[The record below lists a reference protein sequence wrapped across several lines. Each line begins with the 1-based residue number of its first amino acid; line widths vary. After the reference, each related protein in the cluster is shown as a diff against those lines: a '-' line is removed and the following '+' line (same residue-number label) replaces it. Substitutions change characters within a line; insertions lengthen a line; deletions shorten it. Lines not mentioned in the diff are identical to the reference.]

1 MHEGVCVSSGLG
13 DCTLC
18 QHASF
23 TYCLG
28 FEGELSCMFDHRR
41 KHNLG
46 GPAVLA
52 RESPIFWILSEPC
65 GNVDL
70 VTFLHS
76 HGKFAND
83 QAHSRNRLTKNVCL
97 VSFTRSPV
105 PFCYSHLSPLVLA
118 SRHTKDKQVA
128 SATQL
133 SCKSYCSFNEHLT
146 CFVAVK

>member
-1 MHEGVCVSSGLG
+1 MCEGVCVSSGLS

-46 GPAVLA
+46 SPAVLA
-52 RESPIFWILSEPC
+52 GESPIFWILSEPC
-65 GNVDL
+65 GNADL

-83 QAHSRNRLTKNVCL
+83 QLHSRTRFNKNVCL
-97 VSFTRSPV
+97 VSIARSPV
-105 PFCYSHLSPLVLA
+105 PFCYFHPSPLVIAQGTPKKSKLPRQLNYHA
-118 SRHTKDKQVA
+118 S
-128 SATQL
+128 
-133 SCKSYCSFNEHLT
+133 LT
-146 CFVAVK
+146 ALLMNI

>member
-1 MHEGVCVSSGLG
+1 MHESVCVSSGLG
-13 DCTLC
+13 VCTLC
-18 QHASF
+18 KHASF

-46 GPAVLA
+46 GPAVLT
-52 RESPIFWILSEPC
+52 RESPIFWILSELC

-76 HGKFAND
+76 HGKIAND
-83 QAHSRNRLTKNVCL
+83 QPHSGNRLTKNICL
-97 VSFTRSPV
+97 VSITRSPV
-105 PFCYSHLSPLVLA
+105 PFCYSHPSLLVPVK
-118 SRHTKDKQVA
+118 RHTQENQAA

-133 SCKSYCSFNEHLT
+133 SCKSYCSFNDRLM
-146 CFVAVK
+146 CFVAIK